1 MKLTSLAAVL
11 SLAVCVSLTQGIQVK
26 AKGLDNNY
34 FAKRFLERA
43 QSSEG
48 EKPASQK
55 NYA

>member
-34 FAKRFLERA
+34 FAKRFLKRA

-48 EKPASQK
+48 ENPASQK
-55 NYA
+55 SYA